1 MLASNSV
8 SKLVS
13 LSPLGFSLRTPGRS
27 GLSSCTKKAASVKR
41 GFFGG
46 IFAGVPSGCDQ
57 GTCAVYLIRIFR
69 STKIFKATGK
79 TTASV
84 PWLRRLPLQSV

>member
-57 GTCAVYLIRIFR
+57 GTNGYLLNKDFEVN
-69 STKIFKATGK
+69 KNFQGNG
-79 TTASV
+79 
-84 PWLRRLPLQSV
+84 